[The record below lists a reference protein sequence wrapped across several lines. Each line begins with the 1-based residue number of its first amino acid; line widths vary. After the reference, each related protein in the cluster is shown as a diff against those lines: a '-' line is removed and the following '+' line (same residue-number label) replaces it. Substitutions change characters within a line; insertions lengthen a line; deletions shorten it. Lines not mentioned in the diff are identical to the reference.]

1 MHAVYVYFMAYIFIV
16 IASVLVVSINNFDFA
31 TTFTGVL
38 TTLNNVGP
46 GIAAVGPV
54 ENFAKFSVL
63 SKIVFCFDMLVGKIG
78 SFPVF
83 NVVFIELV
91 EKKILRERRL

>member
-63 SKIVFCFDMLVGKIG
+63 SKIVFCFDMLVGRLEI
-78 SFPVF
+78 FPF
-83 NVVFIELV
+83 LMLFSSNLWRGKF
-91 EKKILRERRL
+91 